1 MRRHA
6 SDSVPAMSNY
16 RRRPPGAA
24 IGATTLFARINPEAA
39 DVVDDVAK
47 RLGVSKA
54 EFIETVMF
62 HVGNTLDEDGRPPW
76 WQKATPA
83 PEELPMTG

>member
-1 MRRHA
+1 MSRQA
-6 SDSVPAMSNY
+6 SASVPIMSHY

-24 IGATTLFARINPEAA
+24 IGATTLYARINPEAA
-39 DVVDDVAK
+39 NVVDEVAQ

-62 HVGNTLDEDGRPPW
+62 HVGETLDENGRPPW